1 MTIYTQTPTS
11 KTVLNPV
18 PNGHGVIAD
27 VPPQRATDK
36 LRAAPPTDPVSLTVL
51 RPGVDAQ
58 ALLQSGEAPTAYP
71 ELPSSYRVELGRA
84 AEYQAYRI
92 GRAVVLTATGTT
104 LAAVQTDF
112 EVDSRLV
119 YPPQFAFLFRVP
131 TGAVPQA
138 TREFR
143 YSEIF
148 QYPQDREFVF
158 IRDAD
163 GGRRVKIEESE
174 AMNAVFPVTDKGVQ
188 RVVGFSKLS
197 LQDAFDMAVRQ
208 AQAEATTD
216 PVADGIVTYTIARSG
231 RLVGGFPG
239 FNSYFAEVEI
249 VV

>member
-1 MTIYTQTPTS
+1 MTSLTENLTR
-11 KTVLNPV
+11 KTVTSPV
-18 PNGHGVIAD
+18 PNGNGHIAD
-27 VPPQRATDK
+27 VPPQRATDR
-36 LRAAPPTDPVSLTVL
+36 LRTAPPTDPVSLAVI

-58 ALLQSGEAPTAYP
+58 ALLHSADAPGRYP
-71 ELPSSYRVELGRA
+71 EVPSGYRVELGRA
-84 AEYQAYRI
+84 AEYQAFRI

-104 LAAVQTDF
+104 LAAIHTDF

-131 TGAVPQA
+131 TGQVPQVS
-138 TREFR
+138 REFR

-148 QYPQDREFVF
+148 QYPQDRDFVF

-174 AMNAVFPVTDKGVQ
+174 TLNAVFPATGKGQQ
-188 RVVGFSKLS
+188 RVVGFSKVS

-208 AQAEATTD
+208 AQAEATGD
-216 PVADGIVTYTIARSG
+216 PGVDGIVSYVVARSG
-231 RLVGGFPG
+231 RLVGGVPG

-249 VV
+249 V

>member
-1 MTIYTQTPTS
+1 MTNLTHTS
-11 KTVLNPV
+11 SEKTVTPV
-18 PNGHGVIAD
+18 PNGNGHAVE
-27 VPPQRATDK
+27 VPPQRATDR
-36 LRAAPPTDPVSLTVL
+36 LRGAPNDPVSLAVM
-51 RPGVDAQ
+51 RPGIDAQ
-58 ALLQSGEAPTAYP
+58 ALLQGVEAPTAYP

-84 AEYQAYRI
+84 TDYQAFRI

-104 LAAVQTDF
+104 LAAIQTDF

-131 TGAVPQA
+131 TGQVPQVS
-138 TREFR
+138 REFR

-174 AMNAVFPVTDKGVQ
+174 TVNAMFPATDKGLQ
-188 RVVGFSKLS
+188 RVVGFSKVS

-208 AQAEATTD
+208 AQAEATSD
-216 PVADGIVTYTIARSG
+216 PGVDRIVSYVLARSG